1 MKHFK
6 LFLALLPYGLIAAFL
21 VKFGS
26 AVWFINCIKV
36 ALVVVKVALVVVILG
51 SAALLLSL
59 CFVLAILALVFSGEW
74 FVWSFKYINKYCSD
88 SWAGNSDDGH
98 GR

>member
-51 SAALLLSL
+51 SGASNISISIAAIAGLETPTMGMVVENSVDL
-59 CFVLAILALVFSGEW
+59 C
-74 FVWSFKYINKYCSD
+74 
-88 SWAGNSDDGH
+88 
-98 GR
+98 